1 MNTFLKVLVDVTQ
14 ICIPTHQFM
23 GDHISSPIPNLKI
36 LSKIQGGS
44 ENEANKGG
52 GVGI

>member
-1 MNTFLKVLVDVTQ
+1 MNTFLKVLVDVVTQ
-14 ICIPTHQFM
+14 ICSPTHQFM

-36 LSKIQGGS
+36 LPKILGGS

-52 GVGI
+52 VGI